1 MFIYEKDAKLNI
13 VIDSTNQLPI
23 DNPDISMSKE
33 DAIKIL
39 VDGTNIAPST
49 SDSNLVGSMIVGTGK
64 AG

>member
-13 VIDSTNQLPI
+13 VIDSKNQLPT

-49 SDSNLVGSMIVGTGK
+49 SDSNLVGSMIV
-64 AG
+64 

>member
-13 VIDSTNQLPI
+13 VIDSTNQLPT
-23 DNPDISMSKE
+23 DNPDISVSKE

-39 VDGTNIAPST
+39 VDGVNIAPST
-49 SDSNLVGSMIVGTGK
+49 SDNLVGSMMVGTGK